1 MKILSKQNFNQNE
14 SKNFVVDN
22 LSSAPSNPILGQVYY
37 NTQDERAYVCIKAG
51 DTPEWADLSL
61 QEEVSIGGEEPNGR
75 DVKIWI
81 NPEDMVSSSDYGS
94 LPIGSIIPY
103 SGETAP
109 EGYSICDGKELN
121 RETYKELFSI
131 IGTTFGNGDGTSTFN
146 LPDLK
151 GRISVGLDSSD
162 TDFDSLGKTGGS
174 KYLQK
179 HSHQQIA
186 FDSWGSGVSA
196 THLGTDALAGMTSS
210 NQAYVGGR
218 STLEAGTGNSGNLQP
233 YIVLNYIIKIYGEAM
248 LTGDVIDSLEGDSSY
263 NAPSIHAVNTKMKEL
278 VAPSYDGL
286 PVGSEIDFDGTEIPD
301 GFIQV
306 DDPNTYST
314 EEKIIGTWFG
324 KKLYRKV
331 IVKTITKSGNNIF
344 SLSSVGLENIDKYIT
359 LKSISNG
366 NPINEDYYT
375 TNADLLRTL
384 INYDGLH
391 IQLGTSYPSV
401 PCLIYTIVEYTKT
414 TD

>member
-22 LSSAPSNPILGQVYY
+22 LSSAPSDPILGQVYY
-37 NTQDERAYVCIKAG
+37 NTQNERAYVCIKSG
-51 DTPEWADLSL
+51 ETPEWADLSL

-81 NPEDMVSSSDYGS
+81 NPEDMASSSDYDS

-162 TDFDSLGKTGGS
+162 TDFDALGKTGGE
-174 KYLQK
+174 KTHTLTINEMP
-179 HSHQQIA
+179 SHNHGLYTDTQPGHTVN
-186 FDSWGSGVSA
+186 SWGVA
-196 THLGTDALAGMTSS
+196 TTIKG
-210 NQAYVGGR
+210 
-218 STLEAGTGNSGNLQP
+218 STLYANSQRMSYTGNSLPHNNMPP
-233 YIVLNYIIKIYGEAM
+233 YLVLNYIIKIYGEAM

-263 NAPSIHAVNTKMKEL
+263 NAPSIRAVNE
-278 VAPSYDGL
+278 AIGQIIESGDGYIKY
-286 PVGSEIDFDGTEIPD
+286 SDGTMICY
-301 GFIQV
+301 G
-306 DDPNTYST
+306 NYSGTTKLADYFNWCKRT
-314 EEKIIGTWFG
+314 EENIIVTF
-324 KKLYRKV
+324 KKEFISAPTVIIIPLY
-331 IVKTITKSGNNIF
+331 F
-344 SLSSVGLENIDKYIT
+344 SYVFSVMLNQI
-359 LKSISNG
+359 
-366 NPINEDYYT
+366 
-375 TNADLLRTL
+375 
-384 INYDGLH
+384 
-391 IQLGTSYPSV
+391 
-401 PCLIYTIVEYTKT
+401 KT
-414 TD
+414 TGFGFTGLKVNGAAINTSVQIHYMALGKWKSDVQTASEEPSSDESIVSDEIISEEPTI